1 MRPHGP
7 VTSATYVALWKSIFV
22 ERVGGALDRRGWRE
36 SLRGEEKWVGWRMEH
51 RRYWVKMRRA
61 MPAGSFTVLEDVEE
75 EE

>member
-1 MRPHGP
+1 M
-7 VTSATYVALWKSIFV
+7 

-36 SLRGEEKWVGWRMEH
+36 SPRGEEKWVGWRMEH
-51 RRYWVKMRRA
+51 RRYWVTMRRA